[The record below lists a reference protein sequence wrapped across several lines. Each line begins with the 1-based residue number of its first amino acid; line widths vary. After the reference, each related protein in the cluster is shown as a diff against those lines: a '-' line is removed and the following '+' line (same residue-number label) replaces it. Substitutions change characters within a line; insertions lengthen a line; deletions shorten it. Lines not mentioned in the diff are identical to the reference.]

1 MSQQMPVIVG
11 DFGEDY
17 GLIAPHRT
25 LEAVADRDRDSRLPA
40 ASNMLGEAR
49 PRPRGHPT
57 FDEIDPADYGALVP
71 GEREPEYLRPYDIV
85 PEWLAPFIHLLDAG
99 SETRETAAADD

>member
-1 MSQQMPVIVG
+1 
-11 DFGEDY
+11 
-17 GLIAPHRT
+17 
-25 LEAVADRDRDSRLPA
+25 
-40 ASNMLGEAR
+40 MLGEAR